1 MNPHDQNSNTNNTII
16 KSTDLKILY
25 WNARSILKHK
35 EEIETIIKNL
45 DIFVCV
51 EIWLQVQHHLNF
63 SGFNIYRQ
71 DRTHSRGGGILF
83 LVRKNLAYK
92 VIDKIASPDV
102 TFELCG
108 LNINNVTPKF
118 NLFACYRTPGYTT
131 TQDTWTQIINCVT
144 DSHDNYI
151 LMGDFNA
158 HNVVWNCSQNDTNG
172 NRLLQAIDDV
182 DLYLL
187 NSDSLTHVDFYRR
200 KRSNLDLIFA
210 NCQFAH
216 KITINVHDETFGS
229 DHFPIYVN
237 ININKQMYTKK
248 THKLHSVCTDWNAV
262 NNTLVNGFEN
272 FFTSQFNLAP
282 AKEKYNIFFDLISK
296 SIIDNTPRRK
306 TVDPSIHR
314 NPVPWWDAECHQY
327 KTLRKATF
335 KKWQNTQELNDLIE
349 YNRLAAFFKKLC
361 KQKKKNKF
369 YQFRRNNQFQR
380 KYRIYVE

>member
-92 VIDKIASPDV
+92 VIDNIASPDV

-144 DSHDNYI
+144 DPHDNYI

-172 NRLLQAIDDV
+172 NRLLK
-182 DLYLL
+182 LL
-187 NSDSLTHVDFYRR
+187 MMSIYICLIRIALRT
-200 KRSNLDLIFA
+200 LIF
-210 NCQFAH
+210 
-216 KITINVHDETFGS
+216 TG
-229 DHFPIYVN
+229 
-237 ININKQMYTKK
+237 
-248 THKLHSVCTDWNAV
+248 
-262 NNTLVNGFEN
+262 EN
-272 FFTSQFNLAP
+272 
-282 AKEKYNIFFDLISK
+282 DLISI
-296 SIIDNTPRRK
+296 SYLQI
-306 TVDPSIHR
+306 VSS
-314 NPVPWWDAECHQY
+314 
-327 KTLRKATF
+327 
-335 KKWQNTQELNDLIE
+335 
-349 YNRLAAFFKKLC
+349 
-361 KQKKKNKF
+361 
-369 YQFRRNNQFQR
+369 
-380 KYRIYVE
+380 RIK